1 MAQQKI
7 QNIAR
12 EDTMQP
18 FEKGDI
24 FLGLTMLNDPN
35 DDHAGDGFIA
45 QYGRDMQ
52 KKGELW
58 TEGGRHFVGGLEFDS
73 NGMLWAFNDLSVLH
87 VDPRMGRQK
96 PLTDVFLPRC
106 YRSAS
111 FDAGGNIYLGEH
123 MKAEKKPDNPI
134 ANRTTIKFEAI
145 PGDGVL
151 GYGYIYKYGPGGN
164 LLQVFETETAPEMT
178 GFKGVTHSSLHP
190 SEQFITYATETGKR
204 LMRYDIIN
212 DKQLPDLVTYPGE
225 PGSVD
230 RVWVIAVKYLP
241 DGRLLITRGDF
252 MELLD
257 EQGEVLRTYPLETYG
272 WSDIEIC
279 GDGEH
284 CLVASMWE
292 GTMVKVNI
300 ESGEIVGEIDTGM
313 KAPNRSLAGVAE
325 YKG

>member
-1 MAQQKI
+1 MAQKIDQKI
-7 QNIAR
+7 HQEN
-12 EDTMQP
+12 TMQP
-18 FEKGDI
+18 FEQGDI
-24 FLGLTMLNDPN
+24 FLGLTLLNDPD

-45 QYGRDMQ
+45 QYGKDLQ

-58 TEGGRHFVGGLEFDS
+58 TEGGSHFVGGLEFDS
-73 NGMLWAFNDLSVLH
+73 NGLLWAFNDLSVLH
-87 VDPRMGRQK
+87 IDPQTGRQL
-96 PLTDVFLPRC
+96 PLTDKFLPRS

-111 FDAGGNIYLGEH
+111 FDAAGNVYLGEH

-134 ANRTTIKFEAI
+134 ANRTTIKFEVI

-151 GYGYIYKYGPGGN
+151 GYGYIYKYDPDWN
-164 LLQVFETETAPEMT
+164 LLNTFKTETAPEMT

-190 SEQFITYATETGKR
+190 SEQFISYATETSKR
-204 LMRYDIIN
+204 LMRYDVVN

-225 PGSVD
+225 PGSTD

-241 DGRLLITRGDF
+241 DGRLLITRGDY

-257 EQGEVLRTYPLETYG
+257 EQGEVLRTYPLATYG

-279 GDGEH
+279 GDGVH
-284 CLVASMWE
+284 CLVSSMWE
-292 GTMVKVNI
+292 GTMVKVNV

>member
-1 MAQQKI
+1 MTDNK
-7 QNIAR
+7 N
-12 EDTMQP
+12 TMQP
-18 FEKGDI
+18 FEVGDI
-24 FLGLTMLNDPN
+24 FLGLTLLNDPD
-35 DDHAGDGFIA
+35 DDHAGDAFIA
-45 QYGRDMQ
+45 QYGKDMQ

-58 TEGGRHFVGGLEFDS
+58 TEGGAHYVGGLEFDG
-73 NGMLWAFNDLSVLH
+73 NGLLWAFNDLSVLH
-87 VDPRMGRQK
+87 IDPKTGRQL
-96 PLTDVFLPRC
+96 PLSDKFLPRG

-111 FDAGGNIYLGEH
+111 FDAEGNVYLGEH
-123 MKAEKKPDNPI
+123 MKADEKPDNPI
-134 ANRTTIKFEAI
+134 ANRTTIKFAVI
-145 PGDGVL
+145 PGDEVL
-151 GYGYIYKYGPGGN
+151 GYGYIYKYDRDWN
-164 LLQVFETETAPEMT
+164 LLNTFKTETSPEMT

-190 SEQFITYATETGKR
+190 SEQFITYATETSKR
-204 LMRYDIIN
+204 LMRYDVVN

-225 PGSVD
+225 PGAMD

-241 DGRLLITRGDF
+241 DGRLLVTRGDF

-284 CLVASMWE
+284 CLVSCIWE